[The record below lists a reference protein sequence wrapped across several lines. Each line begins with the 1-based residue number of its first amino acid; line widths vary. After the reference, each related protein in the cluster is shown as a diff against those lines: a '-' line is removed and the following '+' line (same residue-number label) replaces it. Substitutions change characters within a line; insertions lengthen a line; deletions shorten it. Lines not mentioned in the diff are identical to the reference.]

1 MNKKKKILIVG
12 GTGFIGYHLAKK
24 SLKKGWQVT
33 RISTNPPKKIR
44 YLTKVQYIRCDI
56 TNKNLLKKTIHNSF
70 DYVVNLG
77 GYVDHSNKR
86 KTLKSHYDGC
96 KNLAEIFL
104 KKTLLSF
111 VQIGS
116 SLEYG
121 TSNSPQK
128 ENIKCNLKS
137 IRSIYGKAK
146 LLSSRYMIN
155 IFKKKNFPST
165 VLRLYLV
172 YGPRQDTN
180 RFLPITIKGCI
191 KNKKFPCSKGDQLR
205 DFVYVDDAVEAMIK
219 ALTNKNA
226 IGQIIN
232 IGSGKPRIIKNVI
245 EKVKKISKGGH
256 PQYGKFKLRKFEI
269 PKLYPNVDKAKKK
282 INWRP
287 KISFEKG
294 LEITINSFKQSSNFR
309 QRSTLK

>member
-1 MNKKKKILIVG
+1 MITKKKILIVG

-33 RISTNPPKKIR
+33 SISSNRPKKIR
-44 YLTKVQYIRCDI
+44 YLPKVEYIRCNI
-56 TNKNLLKKTIHNSF
+56 TNKKLLRRSIRKAF

-86 KTLKSHYDGC
+86 KTFKSHYGGC
-96 KNLAEIFL
+96 KNLSEIFL
-104 KKTLLSF
+104 KKTPLSF

-121 TSNSPQK
+121 ISSSPQK
-128 ENIKCNLKS
+128 ENIKCNLNTIK
-137 IRSIYGKAK
+137 SIYGKAK
-146 LLSSRYMIN
+146 LLSSRHMIEL
-155 IFKKKNFPST
+155 FKKKNFPAT

-172 YGPRQDTN
+172 YGPRQDAN
-180 RFLPITIKGCI
+180 RFLPITILGCI

-205 DFVYVDDAVEAMIK
+205 DFVYVDDAVEAIIK
-219 ALTNKNA
+219 SLTNRNA

-232 IGSGKPRIIKNVI
+232 IGSGKPKRIKSVI
-245 EKVKKISKGGH
+245 EKVKKISKGGY
-256 PQYGKFKLRKFEI
+256 PQYGMFKQRKFEI
-269 PKLYPNVDKAKKK
+269 PKLYPNVEKAKDK
-282 INWRP
+282 INWKQ

-294 LEITINSFKQSSNFR
+294 LRKTIDSYK
-309 QRSTLK
+309 

>member
-1 MNKKKKILIVG
+1 MITKKKILIVG

-33 RISTNPPKKIR
+33 SISSNRPKKIR
-44 YLTKVQYIRCDI
+44 YLPKVEYIRCNI
-56 TNKNLLKKTIHNSF
+56 TNKKLLKRSIRKAF

-86 KTLKSHYDGC
+86 KTFKSHYGGC
-96 KNLAEIFL
+96 KNLSEIFL
-104 KKTLLSF
+104 KKTPLSF

-121 TSNSPQK
+121 ISSSPQK
-128 ENIKCNLKS
+128 ENIKCNLNTIK
-137 IRSIYGKAK
+137 SIYGKAK
-146 LLSSRYMIN
+146 LLSSRHMIEL
-155 IFKKKNFPST
+155 FKKKNFPST

-172 YGPRQDTN
+172 YGPRQDAN
-180 RFLPITIKGCI
+180 RFLPITILGCI

-205 DFVYVDDAVEAMIK
+205 DFVYVDDAVEAIIK
-219 ALTNKNA
+219 SLTNRNA

-232 IGSGKPRIIKNVI
+232 IGSGKPKRIKNVI
-245 EKVKKISKGGH
+245 EKVKKISKGGY
-256 PQYGKFKLRKFEI
+256 PQYGMFKQRKFEI
-269 PKLYPNVDKAKKK
+269 PKLYPNVEKARNK

-294 LEITINSFKQSSNFR
+294 IKSTIQYYNK
-309 QRSTLK
+309 